1 MNNYVITE
9 YRGGILSSV
18 FLDNRPVEIIYEN
31 RINQS
36 LIGNIYIGRVQNIV
50 KNIQAAFV
58 EITKDFV
65 CYLPLNELVEPVYLK
80 KGASASI
87 QQGDELLVQIT
98 KDAAKT
104 KQFSVSSRLNLT
116 GKYVVLL
123 INETGMHISSKI
135 PKKERAIFE
144 KLELPQSALN
154 YGWII
159 RTEALGTDFQLIKEE
174 MEQLSAMAD
183 KIMLEAPHRFR
194 GTCLYQTQK
203 KYLSYLKKRS
213 TGKLDRIVTDQEEIY
228 EEIRSFLME
237 RMPHLVDKLEF
248 YQDRMLP
255 LSKLYCMDSVLEKA
269 LQEKVWMKSGGYL
282 VIQPTE
288 ALTVIDVNTGKAV
301 GKGNLEEHYL
311 KINREAAKESAHQ
324 IRLRNISG
332 IIMIDFINMKKK
344 EHEEEIMDL
353 LKELLKEDS
362 HTARVIDMTPLGLVE
377 ITRKREEPS
386 LREQLKYIDKKNVT
400 VHARSSNDEKA
411 MQNHL

>member
-18 FLDNRPVEIIYEN
+18 FLDNKPVEIIYEN

-65 CYLPLNELVEPVYLK
+65 CYLPLSELIEPVYLK

-123 INETGMHISSKI
+123 INETGKHISSKI
-135 PKKERAIFE
+135 PKKERTAL
-144 KLELPQSALN
+144 KALELPEGCLK

-159 RTEALGTDFQLIKEE
+159 RTEALGTDSILIKEE
-174 MEQLSAMAD
+174 MEQLTALAD
-183 KIMLEAPHRFR
+183 KIMQQAPHRLS
-194 GTCLYQTQK
+194 GTCLFQTQK

-228 EEIRSFLME
+228 GEIRSFLAE
-237 RMPHLVDKLEF
+237 RMPHLTDKLEL
-248 YQDRMLP
+248 YQDTMLP
-255 LSKLYCMDSVLEKA
+255 LSKLYCMDSILEKA

-301 GKGNLEEHYL
+301 GKGDLEEHYL
-311 KINREAAKESAHQ
+311 KINREAAREAAHQ

-344 EHEEEIMDL
+344 EHEEEIMAL
-353 LKELLKEDS
+353 LKDLLKEDS
-362 HTARVIDMTPLGLVE
+362 HTARLIDMTPLGLVE
-377 ITRKREEPS
+377 ITRKREEPP
-386 LREQLKYIDKKNVT
+386 LREQLKYADKN
-400 VHARSSNDEKA
+400 
-411 MQNHL
+411 L

>member
-18 FLDNRPVEIIYEN
+18 FMDNKPVEIIYEN

-65 CYLPLNELVEPVYLK
+65 CYLPLSELVEPVYLK

-123 INETGMHISSKI
+123 INEIGMHISSKI
-135 PKKERAIFE
+135 PKKERTTLKA
-144 KLELPQSALN
+144 LELPEGCLK

-159 RTEALGTDFQLIKEE
+159 RTEALGADPLLIKEE
-174 MEQLSAMAD
+174 MEQLTVLAD
-183 KIMLEAPHRFR
+183 KIMQQAPHRLS
-194 GTCLYQTQK
+194 GTCLFQTQK

-228 EEIRSFLME
+228 GEIRSFLAE
-237 RMPHLVDKLEF
+237 RMPHLTDKLEL
-248 YQDRMLP
+248 YQDTMLP
-255 LSKLYCMDSVLEKA
+255 LSKLYCMDSILEKA

-301 GKGNLEEHYL
+301 GKGDLEEHYL
-311 KINREAAKESAHQ
+311 KINREAAKEAAHQ

-344 EHEEEIMDL
+344 EHEEEIMAL
-353 LKELLKEDS
+353 LRNLLKEDS

-377 ITRKREEPS
+377 ITRKREEPP
-386 LREQLKYIDKKNVT
+386 LREQLKYADKN
-400 VHARSSNDEKA
+400 
-411 MQNHL
+411 L